1 MLNETIHRLEN
12 HLAEQSKNVAEVR
25 DLPGKSPNITINIR
39 KTLNLTI
46 FNLQERWKGKQH
58 EKKLEALQEALMSD
72 QRIVMDKL
80 VRERND
86 IDRSKVNTFL

>member
-1 MLNETIHRLEN
+1 MTICKL
-12 HLAEQSKNVAEVR
+12 K
-25 DLPGKSPNITINIR
+25 
-39 KTLNLTI
+39 
-46 FNLQERWKGKQH
+46 ERWKGKQH

-86 IDRSKVNTFL
+86 IDRSKVNNFVCVYLKYNKEIH